1 MGWRP
6 PARDENGGGRRSLWC
21 RGVRRRACSGRSV
34 ALSMTW
40 ELRYPDLCFE
50 HAEQTLDRQ
59 APLRGV
65 KGQRAGGQVV
75 TELELVVERCAGID
89 VHQAQL
95 RVCVR
100 LPGDGRRRVEE

>member
-40 ELRYPDLCFE
+40 ELRYPDLCLE

-59 APLRGV
+59 APLRGDRV
-65 KGQRAGGQVV
+65 SAEEVGECPSFLDALARDPPGGSVRRPARRP
-75 TELELVVERCAGID
+75 ESCATSKRPPS
-89 VHQAQL
+89 A
-95 RVCVR
+95 
-100 LPGDGRRRVEE
+100 P